1 MSGKRRPRL
10 GRGLDALLAGDQ
22 EPKAG
27 TGTGTGTGVLTVSVH
42 CLKADCDQP
51 RGQID
56 EAGIEELAASIRVQ
70 GVIQPLV
77 VTPAE
82 ETTGGPRSQGGNYV
96 IIAGERRWRA
106 AQRAGL
112 DVVPVVVREI
122 RDRGQLLELALVE
135 NLQRADLNPIE
146 EATAYQTL
154 ADVFGLSQ
162 EEIARRV
169 GKARATVT
177 NALRLLRLPA
187 AIREMLRD
195 GRLTPGQ
202 ARPLVAVADP
212 DRQLQLAEQAV
223 AKGLSARALESLAA
237 KDGRSCGRRR
247 PEPDSHTRE
256 LMAQLSASFQTR
268 VDIVR
273 GRRVSQI
280 RIHFQSEQELI
291 EIFERLKP
299 GSPAGRRV
307 GDA

>member
-1 MSGKRRPRL
+1 M
-10 GRGLDALLAGDQ
+10 
-22 EPKAG
+22 
-27 TGTGTGTGVLTVSVH
+27 
-42 CLKADCDQP
+42 
-51 RGQID
+51 
-56 EAGIEELAASIRVQ
+56 
-70 GVIQPLV
+70 
-77 VTPAE
+77 
-82 ETTGGPRSQGGNYV
+82 
-96 IIAGERRWRA
+96 
-106 AQRAGL
+106 
-112 DVVPVVVREI
+112 
-122 RDRGQLLELALVE
+122 
-135 NLQRADLNPIE
+135 
-146 EATAYQTL
+146 
-154 ADVFGLSQ
+154 
-162 EEIARRV
+162 
-169 GKARATVT
+169 T

-187 AIREMLRD
+187 AIREMLRA

-237 KDGRSCGRRR
+237 TDGRSCGRRR

-273 GRRVSQI
+273 GRRVNQI